1 MKNRMTTHLVVAEL
15 CANFRAWV
23 VVALCGLELGKDHIA
38 LHDLVVR
45 HDEIERLQSHVQWTW
60 GKTYELDSCAGSAEA
75 LTYQESPA
83 PLLR

>member
-38 LHDLVVR
+38 LDDLMVGHHEVESQEPAIIR
-45 HDEIERLQSHVQWTW
+45 NQE
-60 GKTYELDSCAGSAEA
+60 CALS
-75 LTYQESPA
+75 
-83 PLLR
+83 